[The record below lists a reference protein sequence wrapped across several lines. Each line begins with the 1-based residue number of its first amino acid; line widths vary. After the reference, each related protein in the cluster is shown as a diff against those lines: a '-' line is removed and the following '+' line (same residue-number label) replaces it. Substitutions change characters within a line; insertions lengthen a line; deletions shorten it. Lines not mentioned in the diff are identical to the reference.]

1 MFNSLKSRILIGV
14 LGILT
19 VTALA
24 IIFYVHIAVK
34 DTLSSAQ
41 NENAKNLV
49 KTVILN
55 IENEYQS
62 ILFHKNILLEH
73 RKNELK
79 NVTNI
84 IFNIIDSYY
93 EKIENGIIPE
103 NEAKKQII
111 NLINKSRYDNGTGYF
126 WINNTEY
133 PYPKMIVH
141 PTMPQL
147 NGNILDN
154 KEFNCAYGKGVN
166 LFTASVDT
174 CRASGEGFV
183 DYLWPK
189 PLNDRL
195 TSEQPKIS
203 YVKLFDKW
211 DWIIGSGL
219 YVDDIEKDVEIRIN
233 AVIEELKETFQKIKI
248 AENGYMFIFDSSKN
262 VLIHPVLQGEKGEFL
277 INPETGKPLLNELI
291 NASKNPEIPFEYTW
305 DKPDSPNVFK
315 YRKQAYINY
324 FEPLDWY
331 IASSI
336 YIDEIEAPV
345 QKMSRKFFVLSL
357 FILAAAYLFS
367 ILLSQNLSKPLR
379 KLMTA
384 AHKIEKNGIPD
395 TEIPI
400 SGTIETRELGILLG
414 SMIKS
419 IKTTADQL
427 RQAQKMET
435 VGTLAGGLAHDFNNM
450 LGGIIGTL
458 SLMEFSISN
467 NEIIDNSQLMEYINT
482 MNDCSQR
489 AAALVHQL
497 LALSRKQELTFSDV
511 DLNKTLS
518 NVYKICSS
526 TFDKSVKLVSVYT
539 DTPAF
544 ISADPTQIEQTLL
557 NFCVNA
563 EHSMTI
569 MRKSYEQWGGE
580 LIVSIKEIIADSFFR
595 KSHPEIR
602 EGKYY
607 ILSVK
612 DTGIGMDSNTI
623 SKIFN
628 PFFTT
633 KKKGEGSGLGLSMV
647 YNIINQHGGFIDVY
661 SEPGVG
667 SSFNI
672 YLPALENSN
681 LDNTVFN
688 RKQSIKTGEG
698 LILIVDDEK
707 IMRETA
713 AQILETCGYRTIEAE
728 NGKDGVEAYKA
739 GQEEIT
745 AVLLDMVMPEM
756 SGKEAYIKL
765 KEINPEIKVILS
777 SGFQQDKRV
786 QDVLKLGVNLF
797 IQKPYTLKTLSEA
810 INTLVNKK

>member
-1 MFNSLKSRILIGV
+1 MFNSLKSRILISV

-19 VTALA
+19 ITTLT
-24 IIFYVHIAVK
+24 IIFFVHIAAK
-34 DTLSSAQ
+34 ETLTEAQ

-49 KTVILN
+49 KTVMLN
-55 IENEYQS
+55 VENEYQS
-62 ILFHKNILLEH
+62 ILFHKKILLDH

-79 NVTNI
+79 NVTNLV
-84 IFNIIDSYY
+84 FDIIDSYY
-93 EKIENGIIPE
+93 KKIENGDLSE
-103 NEAKKQII
+103 KEAKLEII
-111 NLINKSRYDNGTGYF
+111 SFINKSRYDNGTGYF
-126 WINNTEY
+126 WINDTGY
-133 PYPKMIVH
+133 PFPKMIVH
-141 PTMPQL
+141 PTIPEL

-154 KEFNCAYGKGVN
+154 EEFNCAYGKEVN
-166 LFTASVDT
+166 LFTATVET
-174 CRASGEGFV
+174 CRESGDGYV

-189 PLNDRL
+189 PVNNEL

-203 YVKLFDKW
+203 YVKLFKKW
-211 DWIIGSGL
+211 NWIIGSGL
-219 YVDDIEKDVEIRIN
+219 YIDDIEKDVEIRIN
-233 AVIEELKETFQKIKI
+233 AVLDELKETFTKIQI
-248 AENGYMFIFDSSKN
+248 AENGYMYIFDSNKTF
-262 VLIHPVLQGEKGEFL
+262 LIHPVLQGKNGEFL
-277 INPETGKPLLNELI
+277 INPVTGKPLLDELI
-291 NASKNPEIPFEYTW
+291 EASLTPETPYEYIW
-305 DKPDSPNVFK
+305 NKPDSPDMFK
-315 YRKQAYINY
+315 FRKQAYINY
-324 FEPLDWY
+324 FKPLDWY

-336 YIDEIEAPV
+336 YIDEIETPIN
-345 QKMSRKFFVLSL
+345 KLSRQILILSL
-357 FILAAAYLFS
+357 IFLTSAYIFS
-367 ILLSQNLSKPLR
+367 ILLSQSLTKPLR

-384 AHKIEKNGIPD
+384 VHQIEKNGIPD
-395 TEIPI
+395 GEIPV
-400 SGTIETRELGILLG
+400 SGTMETRELGILLG

-419 IKTTADQL
+419 IKTTGDQL

-467 NEIIDNSQLMEYINT
+467 NEIIDNTQLIEYIKT

-489 AAALVHQL
+489 ASALVHQL

-511 DLNKTLS
+511 DLNNTVS

-544 ISADPTQIEQTLL
+544 IRADPTQIEQTLL

-595 KSHPEIR
+595 NTHPEIR

-681 LDNTVFN
+681 VNNIVFN
-688 RKQSIKTGEG
+688 RKQSIKKGEG

-707 IMRETA
+707 IMRGTA

-728 NGKDGVEAYKA
+728 NGKEGVEAYRA

-765 KEINPEIKVILS
+765 KEINPDIKVILS

-786 QDVLKLGVNLF
+786 QEVLILGVNSF

-810 INTLVNKK
+810 IDKLLK

>member
-1 MFNSLKSRILIGV
+1 MFNSLKSRILISV

-19 VTALA
+19 ITTLT
-24 IIFYVHIAVK
+24 IIFFVHIAAK
-34 DTLSSAQ
+34 ETLTEAQ

-49 KTVILN
+49 KTVMLN
-55 IENEYQS
+55 VENEYQS
-62 ILFHKNILLEH
+62 ILFHKKILLDH

-79 NVTNI
+79 NVTNLV
-84 IFNIIDSYY
+84 FDIIDSYY
-93 EKIENGIIPE
+93 KKIENGDLSE
-103 NEAKKQII
+103 KEAKLEII
-111 NLINKSRYDNGTGYF
+111 SFINKSRYDNGTGYF
-126 WINNTEY
+126 WINDTGY
-133 PYPKMIVH
+133 PFPKMIVH
-141 PTMPQL
+141 PTIPEL

-154 KEFNCAYGKGVN
+154 EEFNCAYGKGVN
-166 LFTASVDT
+166 LFTAAVET
-174 CRASGEGFV
+174 CRESGDGYV

-189 PLNDRL
+189 PVNNEL

-203 YVKLFDKW
+203 YVKLFKKW
-211 DWIIGSGL
+211 NWIIGSGL
-219 YVDDIEKDVEIRIN
+219 YIDDIEKDVEIRIN
-233 AVIEELKETFQKIKI
+233 AVLDELKETFTKIQI
-248 AENGYMFIFDSSKN
+248 AENGYMYIFDSNKTF
-262 VLIHPVLQGEKGEFL
+262 LIHPVLQGKNGEFL
-277 INPETGKPLLNELI
+277 INPVTGKPLLDELI
-291 NASKNPEIPFEYTW
+291 EASLTPETPYEYIW
-305 DKPDSPNVFK
+305 NKPDSPDMFK
-315 YRKQAYINY
+315 FRKQAYINY
-324 FEPLDWY
+324 FKPLDWY

-336 YIDEIEAPV
+336 YIDEIEAPIN
-345 QKMSRKFFVLSL
+345 KLSRQILILSL
-357 FILAAAYLFS
+357 IFLTSAYIFS
-367 ILLSQNLSKPLR
+367 ILLSQSLTKPLR

-384 AHKIEKNGIPD
+384 VHQIEKNGIPD
-395 TEIPI
+395 GEIPV
-400 SGTIETRELGILLG
+400 SGTMETRELGILLG

-419 IKTTADQL
+419 IKTTGDQL
-427 RQAQKMET
+427 RQAQKMEI

-458 SLMEFSISN
+458 SLMEFNISN
-467 NEIIDNSQLMEYINT
+467 NGKIENSKLIEYIET
-482 MNDCSQR
+482 MNDCGQR
-489 AAALVHQL
+489 ASTLVHQL
-497 LALSRKQELTFSDV
+497 LALSRKQELSFSNV
-511 DLNKTLS
+511 DLNNTVK
-518 NVYKICSS
+518 NVYKICSNS
-526 TFDKSVKLVSVYT
+526 FDKSVKLISRYS

-544 ISADPTQIEQTLL
+544 IKADPTQIEQTLL

-569 MRKSYEQWGGE
+569 MRNSYEKWGGE
-580 LIVSIKEIIADSFFR
+580 LIVSIKEIIADSYFR
-595 KSHPEIR
+595 RTHPEVR

-672 YLPALENSN
+672 YLPAIENNILNENISN
-681 LDNTVFN
+681 K
-688 RKQSIKTGEG
+688 KQILPKGDG

-707 IMRETA
+707 VMRETA
-713 AQILETCGYRTIEAE
+713 AEILETCGYRTLEAV
-728 NGKDGVEAYKA
+728 NGKDGIEVYMANR
-739 GQEEIT
+739 EEIT

-765 KEINPEIKVILS
+765 KEINPDIKVILS

-786 QDVLKLGVNLF
+786 QEVLILGVNSF

-810 INTLVNKK
+810 IDKLLK